1 MSDAPCDPHLD
12 LVKLNFSLP
21 HFAESLKRQRKTKV
35 VAIGSSSISG
45 EDNVI
50 PFPPRLELALR
61 KRFPDRMIDVL
72 NRGIG
77 GQEAPEELSRFEPDV
92 IAEAP
97 TLAIWQVG
105 TNAIYHR
112 TLYDPHRVAGT
123 IATGLSRLK
132 GLEMDVI
139 LMDLQYAP
147 ALLGAQEKDQA
158 AKEQKEKDTRLMVSL
173 ISAVATSA
181 EVNLFP
187 RFALMERWVPV
198 DKIDQAR
205 LIGPDGLHQTDFAN
219 DCVTQAFDCAIGAAV
234 GIVPATPA

>member
-12 LVKLNFSLP
+12 LVKFNYSLR
-21 HFAESLKRQRKTKV
+21 HFAESLKRQRKIKV
-35 VAIGSSSISG
+35 VAIGSSSVSG

-77 GQEAPEELSRFEPDV
+77 GQEAPEELSRFDPDV

-147 ALLGAQEKDQA
+147 VLLGAQEKDQA

-187 RFALMERWVPV
+187 RFALMERWVTV
-198 DKIDQAR
+198 DKIDQAK
-205 LIGPDGLHQTDFAN
+205 LIGQDGLHQTDFAN
-219 DCVTQAFDCAIGAAV
+219 VCVTQAFDCAIGDAV
-234 GIVPATPA
+234 GIVPAAPA